1 MPGDFYAH
9 SINRCSEVTGYWRP
23 LPLLK
28 LTSDS
33 MIIVKETI
41 GIIMYSNFAGQRMI
55 NNNNVQT
62 IMSVKESS
70 CPIETQV

>member
-9 SINRCSEVTGYWRP
+9 SINRCSELTGYWRP

-70 CPIETQV
+70 FPIEAQV